1 MMKFLKEILI
11 VSMSGV
17 IVTGVL
23 VFANISVNNPG
34 GIPASTGVTLDDIYH
49 TLNNTSP
56 LVKNFNPIVGSD
68 TANFHDLSE
77 IYNLLETVD
86 PETVTSNGTIMGIA
100 GTYDISNLLPENV
113 VMGTTYG
120 TSSVGTME

>member
-1 MMKFLKEILI
+1 MKLLKEILI
-11 VSMSGV
+11 VSVSGI

-23 VFANISVNNPG
+23 VFANISINNPG
-34 GIPASTGVTLDDIYH
+34 GVPASTGVTLDDIYH

-56 LVKNFNPIVGSD
+56 LVKNFNPLAGPD
-68 TANFHDLSE
+68 TANFHDLAEVYDLLTPVDSE
-77 IYNLLETVD
+77 II
-86 PETVTSNGTIMGIA
+86 TSGNTIMGIA